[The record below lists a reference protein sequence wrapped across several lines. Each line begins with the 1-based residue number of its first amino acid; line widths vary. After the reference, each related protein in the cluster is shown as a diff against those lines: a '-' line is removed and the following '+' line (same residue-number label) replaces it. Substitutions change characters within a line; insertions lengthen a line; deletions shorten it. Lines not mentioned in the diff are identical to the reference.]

1 VAETL
6 KQCLRLFL
14 ETCLMKTS
22 LITIN
27 IFLEYL
33 SCALLLELNCFKF
46 SILTLLN
53 FRIRKKYSF
62 EFEYSHKANGP
73 VKSVLDFAEMWVH
86 SLKFSKT
93 LNF

>member
-33 SCALLLELNCFKF
+33 SCALLLELNFFC
-46 SILTLLN
+46 LTLLN
-53 FRIRKKYSF
+53 FRIRKKFSF
-62 EFEYSHKANGP
+62 EFGNIPTKPMVQSK
-73 VKSVLDFAEMWVH
+73 V
-86 SLKFSKT
+86 FSIS
-93 LNF
+93 